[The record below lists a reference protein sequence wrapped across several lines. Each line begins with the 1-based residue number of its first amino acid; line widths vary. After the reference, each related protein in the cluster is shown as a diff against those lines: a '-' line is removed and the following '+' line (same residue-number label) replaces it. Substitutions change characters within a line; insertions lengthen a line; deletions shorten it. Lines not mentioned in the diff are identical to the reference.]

1 MRGRFG
7 WAVAGFVLVI
17 AATSGAASNSAIRDC
32 RQACKADYQDAITDP
47 SECFNCAS
55 VTCDPTCDS
64 QLSDAIDGQDSCLAC
79 LAGDCSDIPPPNDQS
94 FFTTCTNQ
102 CASPKPG
109 VCALNLTCVRTC
121 REQLFFHQ
129 QRCRQRF
136 QNQVRSVC
144 RQVAC
149 GSDVNYFRTAKKQL
163 RQCRRAC
170 KTNPAAAVARVAR
183 AAPQVET
190 ARAVPLETAPP
201 TGCGCQQQCIRRI
214 AGNCYSQCQNA
225 CRGDQDALNLCQ
237 RACRNAQCASLR
249 SACASDAANPAS
261 SYAACCSQCL
271 DSSGVSCSDSD
282 QTAEEICTPTTSTTT
297 TTTTSTSTSSTGPTT
312 TTFAGQ
318 TTTTTTT
325 TFAGQTTTTTL
336 VPR

>member
-7 WAVAGFVLVI
+7 WAVAGFVLAI
-17 AATSGAASNSAIRDC
+17 AATSGAASNSGIRDC
-32 RQACKADYQDAITDP
+32 RQACKADYQNAITDP
-47 SECFNCAS
+47 SECFNCAT
-55 VTCDPTCDS
+55 VACDPSCDG
-64 QLSDAIDGQDSCLAC
+64 QLSDAVAGQDSCLSC
-79 LAGDCSDIPPPNDQS
+79 LAGDCSDIPPPKDQS

-121 REQLFFHQ
+121 REKLFFHQ

-136 QNQVRSVC
+136 QNQVRAVC

-149 GSDVNYFRTAKKQL
+149 GADVNYFRTAKQQL

-170 KTNPAAAVARVAR
+170 KTNPEAVVAR
-183 AAPQVET
+183 AAPRDET
-190 ARAVPLETAPP
+190 APAVPLESAPP
-201 TGCGCQQQCIRRI
+201 AGCGCQQQCTRTIV
-214 AGNCYSQCQNA
+214 GNCYSLCLNA
-225 CRGDQDALNLCQ
+225 CRGDNDALNLCQ

-249 SACASDAANPAS
+249 RSCASDAANPAP

-282 QTAEEICTPTTSTTT
+282 QTAEELCTPTTT
-297 TTTTSTSTSSTGPTT
+297 TTTTSTTSTSTSTITTVVTT

-318 TTTTTTT
+318 TTTTPTMI
-325 TFAGQTTTTTL
+325 TTTTTL
-336 VPR
+336 L

>member
-32 RQACKADYQDAITDP
+32 RQSCKADYQDAITNP
-47 SECFNCAS
+47 AECFNCAT
-55 VTCDPTCDS
+55 VACDPSCDG
-64 QLSDAIDGQDSCLAC
+64 QLSDAVAGLDSCLAC
-79 LAGDCSDIPPPNDQS
+79 LAGDCSDIPPPKDQP

-109 VCALNLTCVRTC
+109 VCAQNLTCVRTC

-149 GSDVNYFRTAKKQL
+149 GSDVNYFRTAKQQL

-170 KTNPAAAVARVAR
+170 KTNPAAAVAR
-183 AAPQVET
+183 AAPRVET
-190 ARAVPLETAPP
+190 GPAVPLETAPP
-201 TGCGCQQQCIRRI
+201 TGCGCQQQCIRTI
-214 AGNCYSQCQNA
+214 VGNCFSQCLNA

-249 SACASDAANPAS
+249 STCASDAANPAA
-261 SYAACCSQCL
+261 SYAACCSQCS
-271 DSSGVSCSDSD
+271 SSGACDTD
-282 QTAEEICTPTTSTTT
+282 LDAIDLCTPTTSTTT
-297 TTTTSTSTSSTGPTT
+297 TTSTSSSTSSTGPTT

-325 TFAGQTTTTTL
+325 TFAGQTSTTTTTL
-336 VPR
+336 LPRM

>member
-1 MRGRFG
+1 MRWRLG
-7 WAVAGFVLVI
+7 WAVAGFVLAS

-32 RQACKADYQDAITDP
+32 RQSCKAAYQDAITDP
-47 SECFNCAS
+47 SECFNCAT
-55 VTCDPTCDS
+55 VACDPSCDT
-64 QLSDAIDGQDSCLAC
+64 QLSDATGGQDSCLSC
-79 LAGDCSDIPPPNDQS
+79 LAGDCSDIPPPKDQS

-121 REQLFFHQ
+121 REQLFFKQ

-136 QNQVRSVC
+136 QNQVRAVC

-149 GSDVNYFRTAKKQL
+149 GSDVNYFRTAKQQL

-170 KTNPAAAVARVAR
+170 KTNPEAVVAR
-183 AAPQVET
+183 ADPRDESAP
-190 ARAVPLETAPP
+190 AVPLESAPP
-201 TGCGCQQQCIRRI
+201 AGCGCQQQCVRRI

-249 SACASDAANPAS
+249 SACASDAANPAA

-271 DSSGVSCSDSD
+271 DSSGISCSDSD
-282 QTAEEICTPTTSTTT
+282 QTAEELCTPTTTTTT

-325 TFAGQTTTTTL
+325 TVPGQTTTTT
-336 VPR
+336 VPF

>member
-7 WAVAGFVLVI
+7 WAVAGSVLVI

-32 RQACKADYQDAITDP
+32 RQSCKADYQDAITNP
-47 SECFNCAS
+47 AECFNCAT
-55 VTCDPTCDS
+55 VACDPSCDG
-64 QLSDAIDGQDSCLAC
+64 QLSDAVAGLDSCLAC
-79 LAGDCSDIPPPNDQS
+79 LAGDCSDIPPPKDQP
-94 FFTTCTNQ
+94 FFTTCTNL

-109 VCALNLTCVRTC
+109 VCAQNLTCVRTC
-121 REQLFFHQ
+121 REKLFFHQ

-149 GSDVNYFRTAKKQL
+149 GADVNYFRTAKQQL

-183 AAPQVET
+183 AAPRVET
-190 ARAVPLETAPP
+190 APVVPLETAPP
-201 TGCGCQQQCIRRI
+201 TGCGCQQQCIRTI

-249 SACASDAANPAS
+249 RSCASDAASPAS

-282 QTAEEICTPTTSTTT
+282 QTAEEICTPTT
-297 TTTTSTSTSSTGPTT
+297 TTTSTTATSTTTSSTGPTT

-325 TFAGQTTTTTL
+325 L
-336 VPR
+336 L